1 MKRGDN
7 LKYKFSF
14 KKNRLIKEIIE
25 KRFNILVGITIFI
38 FSVVAFRLFTVQIIG
53 NEKYTKLAVENSENI
68 VDGPSAPRGR
78 IYDRNH
84 NIIVD
89 NAPVKTIYY
98 KKIKGTTIKDEIET
112 AYKISGI
119 IDLDYSKLNETNLK
133 EFWMAKNSEEAK
145 KKIKEKEWV
154 KYNERKLSD
163 KDIYN
168 LKISR
173 ITQEELA
180 EFSELDKKTAYIYY
194 LMNNGYS
201 YDEKVIKNKD
211 VTEEEYANISE
222 NAEELNGFNT
232 KLDWERVYPYGD
244 TFKTILGK
252 VSSQTQGIPAELKD
266 DYLKKGYSLNDRVG
280 ISYIEYQYEDILKGT
295 KPKYKILKDNSYEL
309 VKEGKRG
316 NDIVLSIDI
325 NLQQELEKILEEEV
339 LATKHEPNTEFYD
352 KSMSVIQDPN
362 TGEILAMAG
371 KQAIKEGNDYKI
383 YDYTPGITTSPVIV
397 GSVVKGAS
405 ILVGYNTGNLQIGEK
420 IKDECIKIKDTPE
433 KCSWSK
439 HLGTLDDIR
448 ALAQS
453 SNVYQF
459 KIAMKVG
466 GANYKYDQPLK
477 INTEAFNIY
486 RNMYNSFGLGIKT
499 GIDLPVEST
508 GYKGTSTQSGHLLD
522 FVIGQ
527 YDTYTPIQLS
537 QYITTIANGGDRLE
551 PHLLKEVYVSNKE
564 GTLDNLKEKTEKKVL
579 NKIETEEK
587 FMKRVQEG
595 FIAVMNGNGLGIGYM
610 GSAPNPAGKTGTSE
624 SFYDSDGDGVIDKET
639 VSKTFVG
646 YAPADNPKMSFVVL
660 SPNVSHFYNNSNYS
674 SNVNKRISSRI
685 SDKFFEL
692 YP

>member
-1 MKRGDN
+1 M
-7 LKYKFSF
+7 KYKFNF
-14 KKNRLIKEIIE
+14 KKTRFIKEIIE
-25 KRFNILVGITIFI
+25 KRFNILIGIIICI
-38 FSVVAFRLFTVQIIG
+38 FSIVAFRLFTVQLIQ
-53 NEKYTKLAVENSENI
+53 NEKYTELALENATNI

-78 IYDRNH
+78 IYDRNY

-89 NAPVKTIYY
+89 NIPVKTIYY
-98 KKIKGTTIKDEIET
+98 KKIKGTTVKEEIDL
-112 AYKISGI
+112 AYKVAEI
-119 IDLDYSKLNETNLK
+119 IELDYSKLSETNLK
-133 EFWMAKNSEEAK
+133 EFWLAKYEKEAE
-145 KKIKEKEWV
+145 KKIKKNEWT

-173 ITQEELA
+173 ITEEELA
-180 EFSELDKKTAYIYY
+180 SFSEFDKETAYIYY

-201 YDEKVIKNKD
+201 YDEKIIKNED
-211 VTEEEYANISE
+211 VTEQEYANISE
-222 NAEELNGFNT
+222 NAEELKGFNT
-232 KLDWERVYPYGD
+232 KLDWERSYPYGD
-244 TFKTILGK
+244 TFKTILGN
-252 VSSQTQGIPAELKD
+252 VSSQSQGIPAELKD

-280 ISYIEYQYEDILKGT
+280 ISYLEYQYEDILKGT
-295 KPKYKILKDNSYEL
+295 KPKYKILSDNSYEL
-309 VKEGKRG
+309 VEEGKRG

-325 NLQQELEKILEEEV
+325 NLQQELEKILTEEV
-339 LATKHEPNTEFYD
+339 LATKQEPNTEYYD
-352 KSMSVIQDPN
+352 KSMAVIQDPN

-371 KQAIKEGNDYKI
+371 KQVVKEGDEYKV

-405 ILVGYNTGNLQIGEK
+405 MLVGYNTGNLQIGEK

-439 HLGTLDDIR
+439 RLGTLDDIK

-459 KIAMKVG
+459 KIAIRVG
-466 GANYKYDQPLK
+466 GGNYQYNQPLK
-477 INTEAFNIY
+477 INEEAFDIY
-486 RNMYNSFGLGIKT
+486 RNMYNSFGLGVET

-508 GYKGTSTQSGHLLD
+508 GYKGTSTLAGHLLD

-537 QYITTIANGGDRLE
+537 QYVTTLANGGDRLE

-564 GTLDNLKEKTEKKVL
+564 GTLDELKSKTERKVL
-579 NKIETEEK
+579 NKIDTEEK
-587 FMKRVQEG
+587 YLNRVKEG
-595 FIAVMNGNGLGIGYM
+595 FIAVMNGNGLGVGYM
-610 GSAPNPAGKTGTSE
+610 GNAPNPAGKTGTSE

-639 VSKTFVG
+639 VSKTFIG

-660 SPNVSHFYNNSNYS
+660 SPNVSHNYNNSSYS

-685 SDKFFEL
+685 SNKFFEL